1 MSIVCDKGLLLQ
13 HITLQALQG
22 LQPGTS
28 GHLLLKTE
36 NGQYQLLRVGA
47 APTTPAAAAITPTGS
62 PATATTGMP
71 TTTYRLQSV
80 PVSAANRPN
89 ATMQQV
95 SSSNDLCSYQG
106 MPLVL

>member
-1 MSIVCDKGLLLQ
+1 MNDFFIFFQ

-80 PVSAANRPN
+80 PASAGPRQ
-89 ATMQQV
+89 ATPVQQV
-95 SSSNDLCSYQG
+95 GTFYQSYSYS
-106 MPLVL
+106 